1 MSFTAVTKVPL
12 PAHVPPDAAIALLQ
26 TYRPLIEANPH
37 LVSYER
43 RSVGIH
49 EVVDDPF
56 FRDDGQRL
64 QAFNVYQRIT
74 IIPGVGSWAT
84 KDVVVTGVFQSVKNG
99 CRCRADA
106 SGGVTV
112 RSRYEIRRR
121 GEVPDITSKP
131 EAPPGPRDGDH
142 ELVEIAEVS
151 CGALVKPFVRH
162 SFSTS
167 HNEILQRV
175 MDEVVQKYDAQQ
187 TGAIS
192 GYERTKPSAPSNYD
206 PPRPATTYE
215 VQTHYATQDYGAPRP
230 ASNYEVQSTLPSSY
244 SAQPPPPVQSYNAQQ
259 QQGRAPPVSQPPGNF
274 I

>member
-12 PAHVPPDAAIALLQ
+12 PAHVPRDSAIALLQ

-121 GEVPDITSKP
+121 GEVPDSTGKP
-131 EAPPGPRDGDH
+131 EPPPGPGDGDY

-175 MDEVVQKYDAQQ
+175 MDELVQKYEAQM
-187 TGAIS
+187 TGS
-192 GYERTKPSAPSNYD
+192 TYERPRPSALLNYGSQ
-206 PPRPATTYE
+206 RPATTYE
-215 VQTHYATQDYGAPRP
+215 VQTQYATQDYGAPRP
-230 ASNYEVQSTLPSSY
+230 TSNYEVQSTLPSSY
-244 SAQPPPPVQSYNAQQ
+244 SAQPPLPLQNHNAQQ